1 MFEKFKELKGD
12 LTTYGIGLL
21 QAKAFRILKQ
31 ETNDALKK
39 YNISSVDWA
48 LLGVLQEHKDGLRL
62 SEIASILGVE
72 APFVTQTMDSLLT
85 QGLIEKTSLSNDAR
99 VKILQL
105 THKGRQLV
113 PEIEEHTRK
122 EMRHLLHG
130 ATARDVLGYRKILK
144 VIIDNSH
151 SS

>member
-1 MFEKFKELKGD
+1 MFEKLKELKSD

-31 ETNDALKK
+31 QTNEALKK

-48 LLGVLQEHKDGLRL
+48 LLGVLHEHAAGLRL

-72 APFVTQTMDSLLT
+72 APFVTQTMDSLLA
-85 QGLIEKTSLSNDAR
+85 QDLIDKTALGNDAR
-99 VKILQL
+99 VKMLQL
-105 THKGRQLV
+105 TDKGKRLI
-113 PEIEEHTRK
+113 PEIEAHTRK

-130 ATARDVLGYRKILK
+130 ASPRDVLAYRKILK

-151 SS
+151 V

>member
-1 MFEKFKELKGD
+1 MFQKLKELKGD

-31 ETNDALKK
+31 ETNEALKK

-48 LLGVLQEHKDGLRL
+48 LLGVLHEHADGLRL

-72 APFVTQTMDSLLT
+72 APFVTQTMESVLA
-85 QGLIEKTSLSNDAR
+85 QGLIEKTSPHNDAR
-99 VKILQL
+99 VKILKL
-105 THKGRQLV
+105 TDKGRQLV
-113 PEIEEHTRK
+113 PEIETHARNQ
-122 EMRHLLHG
+122 MRHLLHG
-130 ATARDVLGYRKILK
+130 ATARDVLAYRKILK
-144 VIIDNSH
+144 VIIDNSQ